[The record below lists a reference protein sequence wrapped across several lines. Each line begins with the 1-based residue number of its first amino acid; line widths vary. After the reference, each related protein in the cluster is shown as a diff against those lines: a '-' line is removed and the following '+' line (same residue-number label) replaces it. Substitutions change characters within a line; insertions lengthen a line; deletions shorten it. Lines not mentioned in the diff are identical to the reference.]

1 MRIIL
6 FFAFLCLCSPMFAQ
20 GYFDSASTP
29 ADNGSNATATVTV
42 TPPAGMADGYLVVLI
57 GQVLTAST
65 SISVSV
71 TGGQSWNDGGLD
83 IQGTGH
89 TAKVFWCRFNGT
101 WTANPELTFGASNAT
116 SAIMH
121 VFIPSGTASKRT
133 WGLDQAGATATY
145 SAPGSPFSVTRAG
158 QTTVKART
166 VMLQMYF
173 SVDDNTWAYSAGA
186 YNLVGSAQYRNTAD
200 TDMSAL
206 FVAQYFPFAGSA
218 GGNGTYNQNTNGGDD
233 GATAIL
239 TWYDYPTGR
248 GIPYWY
254 LKY

>member
-1 MRIIL
+1 MKTIPFVL
-6 FFAFLCLCSPMFAQ
+6 MCLCAQ
-20 GYFDSASTP
+20 LQAQSYFDSASTP

-42 TPPAGMADGYLVVLI
+42 TPPGSMAEGYLVVLI

-65 SISVSV
+65 SISISV
-71 TGGQSWNDGGLD
+71 TGGQTWNEGGLD

-101 WTANPELTFGASNAT
+101 WAANPELTFGASNAT

-133 WGLDQAGATATY
+133 WGLDQPGATATY
-145 SAPGSPFSVTRAG
+145 SAPGSPFSVTRSG
-158 QTTVKART
+158 QTTAHTKCVVLA
-166 VMLQMYF
+166 MYF
-173 SVDDNTWAYSAGA
+173 SVDDNTWAYSAGS

-200 TDMSAL
+200 TDMSSL
-206 FVAQYFPFAGSA
+206 FVAQYLPFLGSA
-218 GGNGTYNQNTNGGDD
+218 SGAGTYNQDTNGGDD

-239 TWYDYPTGR
+239 TFYDYPTGR

-254 LKY
+254 LKN